1 MFDKILIA
9 NRGEIAI
16 RIIRTCRKLKVRTVA
31 VYSDADARS
40 LHVREADEAVHIGP
54 APSTSSYLV
63 HENIIKAALETGAQA
78 VHPGYGFL
86 SENSKF
92 AAAVAKAGLT
102 FIGPSAEV
110 IAALGDKISAKNIA
124 MKAGVPVVV
133 GHNLPIVDLD
143 EIRALAAEIG
153 YPVLLK
159 PAAGGGGRGMRMV
172 AGPHE
177 LESALQSAQEETRK
191 AFGDNRIFLERFI
204 SNPRHIEVQI
214 IADKHGN
221 VVSLGERECSIQRR
235 YQKVIEEAPS
245 LAVDAE
251 LRSRM
256 GEMACALAREAGYA
270 NAGTVEFIM
279 DGHRNFF
286 FMEMNTRLQVEHPVT
301 EMVTGLDLVELQL
314 RAAAGEKLPISQKDV
329 SIKGWS
335 IEARICAEDSSR
347 NFLPSTGLIT
357 RYSTLRGRNIRLDS
371 GVEAGSF
378 ISVFYDSLLSKAISW
393 GETREEARATLINAL
408 NRYHIEGVTTN
419 LNFANSILNHPAFI
433 KGDLST
439 AFIEEHYEEGE
450 IKIDP
455 PMEQLE
461 AMVLATTVM
470 YHNRMNLVRESLKPM
485 TAKVGLSHRPDQLHR
500 YVVKG
505 QKNIFDVELQGQLSS
520 RNWKVKMNGKEF
532 DVVTPVF
539 EFYRRRL
546 KLSINGVHQYFR
558 LQYRQN
564 FIWTAYCGISR
575 IFEIYTPREWALA
588 QYMPTEKKD
597 AHENELLSPLPGMVV
612 KILVKKGDRVYRGQD
627 LVVIESMKM
636 ESGVSSPCD
645 GIVDN
650 VAATIGKAVETDEVL
665 ITFTT

>member
-1 MFDKILIA
+1 MFEKILIA

-16 RIIRTCRKLKVRTVA
+16 RIIRTCRKLNVKTVA
-31 VYSDADARS
+31 VYSDIDTRS

-54 APSTSSYLV
+54 SPSPSSYLV
-63 HENIIKAALETGAQA
+63 HEKIINAALAQGCQA
-78 VHPGYGFL
+78 IHPGYGFL
-86 SENSKF
+86 SENSEF
-92 AAAVAKAGLT
+92 AAAVVKAGLVY
-102 FIGPSAEV
+102 IGPSSEV

-124 MKAGVPVVV
+124 MKAGVPVVL
-133 GHNLPIVDLD
+133 GHNLPIVDIE

-159 PAAGGGGRGMRMV
+159 PAAGGGGRGMRL
-172 AGPHE
+172 AATPDE
-177 LESALQSAQEETRK
+177 LESALHSAQDETRK
-191 AFGDNRIFLERFI
+191 AFGDDRIFLERFI
-204 SNPRHIEVQI
+204 INPRHIEIQI
-214 IADKHGN
+214 MADKHGN

-245 LAVDAE
+245 MAVDAA

-256 GEMACALAREAGYA
+256 GEMACALARQAGYS

-279 DGHRNFF
+279 DNNRNFF
-286 FMEMNTRLQVEHPVT
+286 FMEMNTRLQVEHPIT
-301 EMVTGLDLVELQL
+301 EMVTSLDLVELQL
-314 RAAAGEKLPISQKDV
+314 RVAAGEHLPISQKDV

-357 RYSTLRGRNIRLDS
+357 RYSNLRGRNIRLDS

-378 ISVFYDSLLSKAISW
+378 ISVYYDSLLSKVISW
-393 GETREEARATLINAL
+393 GETREAARTTLINAL
-408 NRYHIEGVTTN
+408 NRYHVEGVTTN

-433 KGDLST
+433 KGELT
-439 AFIEEHYEEGE
+439 TGFIEEYYEDGE
-450 IKIDP
+450 AKVEP

-461 AMVLATTVM
+461 AMVIATTVV
-470 YHNRMNLVRESLKPM
+470 YHNRKNLVRESLKPM
-485 TAKVGLSHRPDQLHR
+485 AAKVGLSHKPAQLHS

-505 QKNIFDVELQGQLSS
+505 NKNIFEVELQGQLSDRDWS
-520 RNWKVKMNGKEF
+520 VKINGKEYA
-532 DVVTPVF
+532 VVAPVF

-546 KLSINGVHQYFR
+546 KLSINGVDQYFR

-564 FIWTAYCGISR
+564 FIWTAYSGITR
-575 IFEIYTPREWALA
+575 IFEIYTPREWELA
-588 QYMPTEKKD
+588 QYMPKEKKD

-612 KILVKKGDRVYRGQD
+612 NILVKKGDRVYRGQD

-645 GIVDN
+645 GVVDN
-650 VAATIGKAVETDEVL
+650 VTATIGKAVETDEVL